1 MTTGIEASLLEC
13 QKEYPP
19 IVFDAEAKGGRFS
32 YKYASLGNILK
43 TCVPVLNKHGILLTQ
58 TYGYP
63 PGAENSDV
71 HLITTLSKDGEE
83 RISALPFPFTE
94 DMQELGKRTTY
105 LKRYQLAALLS
116 ICAEAD
122 TDCNT
127 SDVEIVATPKRQNTP
142 KKAIKPSKEEMI
154 AVREVEIKD
163 AFIAET
169 LGFIDRYVEL
179 DGNKKGFE
187 KVKAIYEIDGK
198 NCMEKSQIERDT
210 FTSALAKDLE
220 DKTKQKKAA

>member
-1 MTTGIEASLLEC
+1 VT
-13 QKEYPP
+13 
-19 IVFDAEAKGGRFS
+19 
-32 YKYASLGNILK
+32 
-43 TCVPVLNKHGILLTQ
+43 
-58 TYGYP
+58 
-63 PGAENSDV
+63 
-71 HLITTLSKDGEE
+71 
-83 RISALPFPFTE
+83 
-94 DMQELGKRTTY
+94 
-105 LKRYQLAALLS
+105 
-116 ICAEAD
+116 
-122 TDCNT
+122 
-127 SDVEIVATPKRQNTP
+127 TPKIQNTP

>member
-142 KKAIKPSKEEMI
+142 PTPVPDKNPDNAKEVGLKIKKLKNRIIELDSEKTFNEIMKIHSTTNKNYMDKTEKEIE
-154 AVREVEIKD
+154 EL
-163 AFIAET
+163 F
-169 LGFIDRYVEL
+169 VEL
-179 DGNKKGFE
+179 E
-187 KVKAIYEIDGK
+187 HYIDK
-198 NCMEKSQIERDT
+198 MEKKE
-210 FTSALAKDLE
+210 
-220 DKTKQKKAA
+220 AA